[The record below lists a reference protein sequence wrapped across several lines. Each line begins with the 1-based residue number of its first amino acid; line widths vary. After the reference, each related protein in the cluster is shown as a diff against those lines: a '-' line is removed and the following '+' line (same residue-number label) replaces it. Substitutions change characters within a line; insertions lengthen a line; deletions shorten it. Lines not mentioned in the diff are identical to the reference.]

1 MVRIEPFGAEKESMR
16 FNKVFKYAA
25 VLTMP
30 LEGFFF
36 FGIVLGWPNLAELYK
51 RQGVYSQVCQSM
63 NRKGFFSFFLVC
75 KSWTLSS

>member
-1 MVRIEPFGAEKESMR
+1 MVRVEPYDAKKESMR

-63 NRKGFFSFFLVC
+63 NRKGFSDFFSL
-75 KSWTLSS
+75 